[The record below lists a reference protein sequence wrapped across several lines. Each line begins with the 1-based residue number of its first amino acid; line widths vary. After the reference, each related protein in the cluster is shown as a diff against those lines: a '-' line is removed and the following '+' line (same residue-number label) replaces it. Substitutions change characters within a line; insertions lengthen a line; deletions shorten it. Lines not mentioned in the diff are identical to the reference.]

1 MTPLIH
7 RTADGY
13 RALRILLVALVTA
26 STLLPGVSAAHAQT
40 PTPASRGAKA
50 TPTPIPKP
58 AGTPAPRMATP
69 IAGAESKPVTS
80 VGSPESKPVTSVAGP
95 SSKPVTPVA
104 QSSPKVA
111 TPIAPST
118 PARAATP
125 TSDQP
130 QVARSPEPAQVRGSP
145 SPKPA
150 GLFEAPTSPFEG
162 PAGLTVSASPVAAS
176 PAASESSRSTAAT
189 AEPSR
194 SAAGT
199 VEPPSPRPAAS
210 PPAGDDIL
218 DGRGL
223 HWPVGEA
230 TATLAGT
237 PGGPLPSADGE
248 RAGPVRRIVTTL
260 AALQVGAAQLQTW
273 VDESSLWLGVPFRTQ
288 IDGSDFSLV
297 NCGPASLAMVL
308 AAFGINV
315 DPPSIRDYVNY
326 LSGDYSTGDG
336 TSLHILAR
344 VAREAG
350 LTTFG
355 VSSSWTVEAVRQH
368 VLAGHPVI
376 TLVKYRNL
384 PGHGTSLVEF
394 DHYIVIT
401 GLAGDDFIYND
412 AAFASDYGFNLLISP
427 KDLKRGWSYSSVP
440 NHAVAVGLGGSL
452 RPLPQAPPSV
462 TSAMLALGP
471 DAEEAMAVADA
482 AEAAA
487 QPLADEG
494 VEEPPL
500 AMLPGPAAQ
509 WLHERMLAEVGA
521 HSSAREAGD
530 APASLVE
537 PSVSHLE
544 LFRDLKEP
552 DALAVRV
559 PAPPPVAPAIEPAA
573 IAEAVEVAAPPAGES
588 AEPAGQPTPGTVF
601 LLMLLVLGLALWRRL
616 NRLPQPS

>member
-1 MTPLIH
+1 MTPLVD

-26 STLLPGVSAAHAQT
+26 STLLPGVSAARAQT

-69 IAGAESKPVTS
+69 IAGADSKPVTS

-95 SSKPVTPVA
+95 SSKPVTPVP

-130 QVARSPEPAQVRGSP
+130 QVARSPEPAQARGSP

-162 PAGLTVSASPVAAS
+162 PAGLTVVASPVAAS
-176 PAASESSRSTAAT
+176 PAAS
-189 AEPSR
+189 EPSR

-199 VEPPSPRPAAS
+199 VEPPSPRPAA
-210 PPAGDDIL
+210 PPPSGDDIL
-218 DGRGL
+218 AGRGL

-248 RAGPVRRIVTTL
+248 RAGPVRRIVTSL

-308 AAFGINV
+308 SAFGINV

-326 LSGDYSTGDG
+326 LSGDYSTADG

-412 AAFASDYGFNLLISP
+412 AAFASDYGFNLLISR
-427 KDLKRGWSYSSVP
+427 KDLKRAWSYSSVP

-471 DAEEAMAVADA
+471 DAEEAAAADDA
-482 AEAAA
+482 AEAAG
-487 QPLADEG
+487 QVPADEG
-494 VEEPPL
+494 IEEPPL

-509 WLHERMLAEVGA
+509 WLHERMLAEVGVR
-521 HSSAREAGD
+521 SSAREAGE
-530 APASLVE
+530 APATLVE

-544 LFRDLKEP
+544 LFRDFEEP
-552 DALAVRV
+552 DAMAGRV
-559 PAPPPVAPAIEPAA
+559 PAPPPVVALAIEPGA
-573 IAEAVEVAAPPAGES
+573 IAGAVEVAAPPAGES
-588 AEPAGQPTPGTVF
+588 AGPARQPTPGTVF
-601 LLMLLVLGLALWRRL
+601 LLLLLVVGLALWRCL